1 MNKKMVLDRIPCQFC
16 EGPFWGNGKMGA
28 VLYVQNGKLCISV
41 DHVGLWELRETL
53 PDMPKADFQEI
64 LAHKKEFI
72 AGDPRYVERTDIFG
86 DNIGRTRLPSLAVE
100 LSLPGEIASFLA
112 ETDMLEAGTGL
123 RLEMK
128 DGKVFE
134 GEIWLDS
141 CVNVLGIA
149 LHGEGAGELEVKAL
163 GWDLDSP
170 RLKPLKDW
178 HYEPCIQ
185 TEENGLVTVRQHFGG
200 SRSAVLSAGRRE
212 T

>member
-1 MNKKMVLDRIPCQFC
+1 
-16 EGPFWGNGKMGA
+16 
-28 VLYVQNGKLCISV
+28 
-41 DHVGLWELRETL
+41 
-53 PDMPKADFQEI
+53 MPKADFQEI

-149 LHGEGAGELEVKAL
+149 LYGEGAGELEVKAL

-200 SRSAVLSAGRRE
+200 QPERCFERGEKGNEVFHGSPAFHGSTAFQGSGRPVSGSE
-212 T
+212 H